1 LKGEIDTSFETL
13 QRDLFASGMAAVIG
27 PNAFV
32 VWLAIKAHADNN
44 TGVCW
49 PSVRKLAEVTGL
61 SSPTVQKCLKTLTDA
76 NLLRVASGGKGTR
89 STRYVARER
98 MTVRIGDQVICVIAI
113 DYVPSFLRRRL
124 DALSEAIKTGS
135 SDPEA
140 FATCDIIPADGFVW
154 DNDSKTLR
162 KRIAVKDLPRVDD
175 TDVVGEIE
183 TALSQRVKELEGNA
197 KKRKSR

>member
-98 MTVRIGDQVICVIAI
+98 MTVRIGDQVICVIA
-113 DYVPSFLRRRL
+113 
-124 DALSEAIKTGS
+124 LSEAIKTGS